1 MQSILTRCITVWYG
15 NCHASNRRAL
25 QRIVWTAER
34 VIGSSLPTLQVI
46 YTSLGKPLTSWLTRI
61 TLPTNCLPPF
71 HPEDDSASSGTGRLQ
86 EDEPQQGR
94 LQEVAARIIQKTWRG
109 YMASEVFRYFK
120 ELIFY
125 CKQQDPKTILKTVNP
140 REAELLDAAAGVFIR
155 FRLGGAAQ
163 KTTPSK
169 VVGSLWPR
177 RPTKAQLSQRMTN
190 QVGTSAWRT
199 IVGGCSVTRWFWHVS
214 LQRSV
219 LTKKMDFHY
228 SKLQRNQDLESWR
241 KRKKIEWLKQMYK
254 EGRLQ
259 DHAEHRHMAALVES
273 STQELMETVEKKG
286 DDEILEWE
294 LDELLA
300 WTNTLNFEE
309 YMEEWRHLACSYSSE
324 LSKDGPSHPPRL
336 DPHELADEN
345 AVEQT

>member
-1 MQSILTRCITVWYG
+1 MHEVTSTL
-15 NCHASNRRAL
+15 RAL
-25 QRIVWTAER
+25 ICC
-34 VIGSSLPTLQVI
+34 SFLLPWRNPTQ
-46 YTSLGKPLTSWLTRI
+46 LGT
-61 TLPTNCLPPF
+61 
-71 HPEDDSASSGTGRLQ
+71 
-86 EDEPQQGR
+86 

-155 FRLGGAAQ
+155 FRLGGINFPSHIYYKIFTHRPITDVCAGSPKDYTKQSRRKLVAQ
-163 KTTPSK
+163 KTNKGPAVAKDDQSGWYKRMENNSNK
-169 VVGSLWPR
+169 VRNKNDFLFCF
-177 RPTKAQLSQRMTN
+177 SQIGAN
-190 QVGTSAWRT
+190 
-199 IVGGCSVTRWFWHVS
+199 
-214 LQRSV
+214 
-219 LTKKMDFHY
+219 KKIDFHY
-228 SKLQRNQDLESWR
+228 SKLQRKQDLESWR

-254 EGRLQ
+254 EGHLQ

-273 STQELMETVEKKG
+273 SAQELMETVEKKG

-300 WTNTLNFEE
+300 WTNTLNFKE

-324 LSKDGPSHPPRL
+324 LSKGKNIP
-336 DPHELADEN
+336 
-345 AVEQT
+345 